1 MLSCE
6 CQQTQGLWLIICH
19 CWLVLVLTHDEA
31 ICQATF
37 LPFQSQSGPPL
48 GKGSPSRRLPWMA
61 LINPA
66 SRIDQPPPASV
77 ILIVFTLAAA
87 MHAACLS
94 CHQPCILI
102 SAPCFQMQKATSWP
116 KRCTTPSSS
125 EVQDR
130 RKLIECWQSKNALRR
145 DTFESRS

>member
-61 LINPA
+61 LINFA

-77 ILIVFTLAAA
+77 ILLDEGKVFNLAATV
-87 MHAACLS
+87 HAACLFS
-94 CHQPCILI
+94 HQACILI
-102 SAPCFQMQKATSWP
+102 SAPCFLMQKATSWST
-116 KRCTTPSSS
+116 KCTTPSSS

-130 RKLIECWQSKNALRR
+130 KLIEC
-145 DTFESRS
+145 SR